1 MRVFSSLKLILLI
14 GAVVCGLA
22 AGGYA
27 QTWPAAAQAQG
38 TPGENSPK
46 ESTPREPVPSQR
58 RANTQPGEPVVAT
71 PNFLDQR
78 QRMKRP
84 DMGTRKRIRFL
95 TTTDYPPF
103 NFLDPRGRLIG
114 FNVDLVRAICKE
126 LDVLARCQIEAM
138 PFDDAVA
145 ALKRGDGEA
154 AVMGLAATP
163 VTRQDFAFS
172 EPYFRYPGRFV
183 TRKSAM
189 LAEPIGNAIDG
200 ATVAVTAGSAHGAML
215 RAFFPEAKVQ
225 SFKTR
230 DDALAAVRAGSVVAY
245 YGDGVGLSFWI
256 ESDAAADCCAF
267 SGGPFLSDRFLG
279 EGLSIAVP
287 KGDTALA
294 QSIDYAIG
302 QIVEKKIFTDLLL
315 RYFPVSAF

>member
-1 MRVFSSLKLILLI
+1 MRVDRSFKLILSVVGVVFSLVI
-14 GAVVCGLA
+14 GGFVPSWLL
-22 AGGYA
+22 
-27 QTWPAAAQAQG
+27 TAQAQG
-38 TPGENSPK
+38 LPGRSVQRENAQIS
-46 ESTPREPVPSQR
+46 R
-58 RANTQPGEPVVAT
+58 PGEPVVAT
-71 PNFLDQR
+71 PNFFDQR
-78 QRMKRP
+78 QRMERP
-84 DMGTRKRIRFL
+84 DLGARKRIRFL

-154 AVMGLAATP
+154 AVMGLASTP

-183 TRKSAM
+183 TRKSAV
-189 LAEPIGNAIDG
+189 LAEPIADAIDG

-215 RAFFPEAKVQ
+215 SAFFPEAKAQ
-225 SFKTR
+225 PFKTR
-230 DDALAAVRAGSVVAY
+230 DEALAAVRAGKVAAY
-245 YGDGVGLSFWI
+245 YGDGVGLSFWLQ
-256 ESDAAADCCAF
+256 SDAAGDCCAF

-287 KGDTALA
+287 KRDTVLA

-302 QIVEKKIFTDLLL
+302 QIIEKKIFTDLLL

>member
-1 MRVFSSLKLILLI
+1 MQN
-14 GAVVCGLA
+14 A
-22 AGGYA
+22 
-27 QTWPAAAQAQG
+27 
-38 TPGENSPK
+38 
-46 ESTPREPVPSQR
+46 
-58 RANTQPGEPVVAT
+58 QPGEPVVAT
-71 PNFLDQR
+71 PNFFDQR

-84 DMGTRKRIRFL
+84 DLGTRKRIRFL

-126 LDVLARCQIEAM
+126 LDVLERCQIEAM
-138 PFDDAVA
+138 PFDEAVA

-154 AVMGLAATP
+154 AVMGLASTP

-189 LAEPIGNAIDG
+189 LSEPIANATAG

-215 RAFFPEAKVQ
+215 RAFFPDAKVQ
-225 SFKTR
+225 SFKTQ
-230 DDALAAVRAGSVVAY
+230 DEAMAAVRGGAVVAY
-245 YGDGVGLSFWI
+245 YGDGVGLSFWL
-256 ESDAAADCCAF
+256 ESDAAENCCAF

-287 KGDTALA
+287 KDDAALA
-294 QSIDYAIG
+294 LSIDYAIG

>member
-1 MRVFSSLKLILLI
+1 MRVSCSLKLILLV
-14 GAVVCGLA
+14 GGVVFSLA
-22 AGGYA
+22 AGGHA
-27 QTWPAAAQAQG
+27 LVRSAVAQAQG
-38 TPGENSPK
+38 
-46 ESTPREPVPSQR
+46 PRGANVPSQPKSV
-58 RANTQPGEPVVAT
+58 AQPDEPVVAT
-71 PNFLDQR
+71 PNFVDQR

-84 DMGTRKRIRFL
+84 DMGIRKRIRFL

-154 AVMGLAATP
+154 AVMGLASTP
-163 VTRQDFAFS
+163 VMRQAFAFS

-183 TRKSAM
+183 TRRSAL
-189 LAEPIGNAIDG
+189 LAEPIASAIEG

-215 RAFFPEAKVQ
+215 SAFFPDAKVQ

-230 DDALAAVRAGSVVAY
+230 DDALAAVRAGSVAAY
-245 YGDGVGLSFWI
+245 YGDGVGLSFWL
-256 ESDAAADCCAF
+256 ESDAAGDCCAF

-287 KGDTALA
+287 KSDTALA

-302 QIVEKKIFTDLLL
+302 QIVEKKVFTDLLL